1 MATQY
6 QTCPGCGT
14 QNPGINVRCTNC
26 GTVLPI
32 SPMPMQHMPRPA
44 GAAPAGADKKIAAG
58 IVGIVLGGLGI
69 HKFILGYTQEGIIL
83 LSVYLVSLVIAIVT
97 CGIGTPLVLIP
108 SVIGIIEGII
118 YLTKSDEEF
127 VQTYIIN
134 KKPWF

>member
-6 QTCPGCGT
+6 KPCPACGT

-32 SPMPMQHMPRPA
+32 SPMPMQHVPRPG
-44 GAAPAGADKKIAAG
+44 GAAPAGAEKKIAAG
-58 IVGIVLGGLGI
+58 ICGIVLGGLGI
-69 HKFILGYTQEGIIL
+69 HKFVMGYTQEGVIL
-83 LSVYLVSLVIAIVT
+83 LSVYLVSIILAIVT
-97 CGIGTPLVLIP
+97 CGIATPLVLIP
-108 SVIGIIEGII
+108 SVVGIIEGII

-127 VQTYIIN
+127 VQTYIVN

>member
-6 QTCPGCGT
+6 KPCPTCGT

-32 SPMPMQHMPRPA
+32 SPMPMQHVPQS
-44 GAAPAGADKKIAAG
+44 GGTAPAGAEKKIAAG
-58 IVGIVLGGLGI
+58 ICGIVLGGLGI
-69 HKFILGYTQEGIIL
+69 HKFILGYTQEGVIL
-83 LSVYLVSLVIAIVT
+83 LSVYLVSLVIAIIT
-97 CGIGTPLVLIP
+97 CGIGTPLVLVP
-108 SVIGIIEGII
+108 SIIGIIEGIM

-127 VQTYIIN
+127 VQTYIVN